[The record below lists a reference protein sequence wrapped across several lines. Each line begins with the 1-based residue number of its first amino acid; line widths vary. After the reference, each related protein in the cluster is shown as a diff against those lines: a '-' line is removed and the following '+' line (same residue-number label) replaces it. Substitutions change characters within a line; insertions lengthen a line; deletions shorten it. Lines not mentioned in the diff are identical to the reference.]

1 VNPFFFKKG
10 VGQYFL
16 QFTDG
21 HTFLLSLL
29 TRIADSYIVGAS
41 LAYIPTNIRRIFW
54 MPYMAD
60 DINDNL

>member
-1 VNPFFFKKG
+1 MN
-10 VGQYFL
+10 L
-16 QFTDG
+16 THLSDG